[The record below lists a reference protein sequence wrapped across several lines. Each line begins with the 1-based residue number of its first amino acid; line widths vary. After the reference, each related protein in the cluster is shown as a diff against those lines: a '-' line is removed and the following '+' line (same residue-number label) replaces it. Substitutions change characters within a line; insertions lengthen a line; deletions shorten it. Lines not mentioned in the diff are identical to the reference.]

1 MNPYQFTVQSNW
13 DVILKDSA
21 SKVFGHRTKK
31 AQEYVFAGKDFHK
44 SYQLVYSFTE
54 AGVKVCKLYCSALL
68 CGLSFVP
75 NPTRNKLKKKLTINI
90 FFTQR
95 KM

>member
-1 MNPYQFTVQSNW
+1 MGLIFFTIQSNW

-31 AQEYVFAGKDFHK
+31 AQEYVYAGKDFHK

-54 AGVKVCKLYCSALL
+54 AGVKVCSSFL
-68 CGLSFVP
+68 CCVKSNGIGISEP
-75 NPTRNKLKKKLTINI
+75 NQNQTNNY
-90 FFTQR
+90 
-95 KM
+95 